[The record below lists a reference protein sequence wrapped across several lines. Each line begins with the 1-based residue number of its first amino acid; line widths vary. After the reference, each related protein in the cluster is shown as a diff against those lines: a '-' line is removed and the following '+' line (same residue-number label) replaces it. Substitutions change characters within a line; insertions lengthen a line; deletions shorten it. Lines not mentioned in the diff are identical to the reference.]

1 MSKQYYVEKRA
12 FGKSLYR
19 EVVEGTSEML
29 NAYPERNAIV
39 QIRNLDIVYGSGV
52 KSFTAIKDLNLN
64 IYDGEVLGLVG
75 ESGSGKS
82 TTGRAIIGLTPYE
95 FGQIK
100 ILDRV
105 VPKNIDKG
113 WKFSKK
119 YKETIDF
126 MVNKVQMIF
135 QDPTNSLNP
144 FKNVEYVVGEGLSNT
159 KNSKLIYLT
168 DFDEATFMAINSLI
182 KLKDPDNVIYENP
195 LKNIS

>member
-1 MSKQYYVEKRA
+1 
-12 FGKSLYR
+12 
-19 EVVEGTSEML
+19 ML

-100 ILDRV
+100 ILRSSCTQEHWQRLE
-105 VPKNIDKG
+105 I
-113 WKFSKK
+113 
-119 YKETIDF
+119 
-126 MVNKVQMIF
+126 
-135 QDPTNSLNP
+135 
-144 FKNVEYVVGEGLSNT
+144 
-159 KNSKLIYLT
+159 
-168 DFDEATFMAINSLI
+168 
-182 KLKDPDNVIYENP
+182 
-195 LKNIS
+195 